1 MTNHKNLKKMHV
13 NIADSKKE
21 NNEIYSNCINGSNL
35 YNIIKQECY
44 EDVIKTENYLT
55 QFWIDVKNKYN
66 NFIKFPKNNIFTKYS
81 IKIDNEK
88 IMNLNYVEKLYID
101 MIPQNV
107 IVKDNENIFFDQEWE
122 MEKAPIEFLLYR
134 IIRYTIP
141 ELNLKD
147 YSIEYF
153 LDKLGLKEY
162 SDIFKELEDS
172 FIESTQ
178 NSWYKY
184 YLNYQR
190 PCSIESLIN
199 QLEYKEHQINDLTK
213 SIVKLENDV
222 NNLNAEL
229 RNIVNSKSWKI
240 TKPLRNFRKRKNR

>member
-1 MTNHKNLKKMHV
+1 MQDRVIKWAPFNSVINGDKVLMSES
-13 NIADSKKE
+13 SKKD
-21 NNEIYSNCINGSNL
+21 
-35 YNIIKQECY
+35 IIMKPTLS
-44 EDVIKTENYLT
+44 ED
-55 QFWIDVKNKYN
+55 Q
-66 NFIKFPKNNIFTKYS
+66 
-81 IKIDNEK
+81 
-88 IMNLNYVEKLYID
+88 
-101 MIPQNV
+101 
-107 IVKDNENIFFDQEWE
+107 
-122 MEKAPIEFLLYR
+122 
-134 IIRYTIP
+134 
-141 ELNLKD
+141 
-147 YSIEYF
+147 IEYF